1 MFRSVRFGWRGLDI
15 GVFSYLY
22 EWWFPFDL
30 IITSLFSDPNILK
43 GIIDASMV
51 TYNILSGFDS
61 RRNQI
66 HIHSSLSQGGRVS
79 LLPFIQ
85 SAHLRYLGVRS
96 MRIVFELF
104 CVMPPKSA
112 LSIVSC
118 EFELPPGDL
127 SQIGHF
133 IYPLLF
139 LAVLILCKMRLSC
152 LLGK

>member
-1 MFRSVRFGWRGLDI
+1 MSFTFYPECTFEIAGCLKYEICFR
-15 GVFSYLY
+15 
-22 EWWFPFDL
+22 
-30 IITSLFSDPNILK
+30 IILCY
-43 GIIDASMV
+43 A
-51 TYNILSGFDS
+51 
-61 RRNQI
+61 
-66 HIHSSLSQGGRVS
+66 
-79 LLPFIQ
+79 
-85 SAHLRYLGVRS
+85 
-96 MRIVFELF
+96 
-104 CVMPPKSA
+104 PKSA